1 VNLRRATV
9 VHLNLVHNLER
20 RDLALAMHIEALM
33 NRIKVH
39 QLDIVRLDL
48 ALFQP
53 RGQFLE
59 QFSRKFVVVDG
70 SLQTETVSD

>member
-1 VNLRRATV
+1 VNCRRTTV
-9 VHLNLVHNLER
+9 VHLNLVYNLEG

-59 QFSRKFVVVDG
+59 KFSRKFVVFDG
-70 SLQTETVSD
+70 SLQTDTVSE

>member
-1 VNLRRATV
+1 
-9 VHLNLVHNLER
+9 
-20 RDLALAMHIEALM
+20 MHIEALM

-59 QFSRKFVVVDG
+59 KFSRKFVVFDG
-70 SLQTETVSD
+70 SLQTDTVSE